1 MTNFEKMQL
10 CYTDVLDA
18 MCDLTN
24 SLSEEDNLNNFM
36 DDLDL
41 IDKAS
46 VILKRMGD
54 TVLIEQIEQT
64 EEKVGGNEE

>member
-10 CYTDVLDA
+10 CYSDVLDA

-24 SLSEEDNLNNFM
+24 SLSQENNLDNFM

-54 TVLIEQIEQT
+54 TVLIEQT
-64 EEKVGGNEE
+64 GEKVGGNEE

>member
-24 SLSEEDNLNNFM
+24 SLSQENNLNNFM

-54 TVLIEQIEQT
+54 TVLIEQIE
-64 EEKVGGNEE
+64 EKVGGNEE

>member
-24 SLSEEDNLNNFM
+24 SLSQENNLNNFM

-41 IDKAS
+41 IDKTS

-54 TVLIEQIEQT
+54 TVLIEQT

>member
-1 MTNFEKMQL
+1 MNNFEKMQL

-24 SLSEEDNLNNFM
+24 SLSQENNLDNFM

-54 TVLIEQIEQT
+54 TVLIEQT
-64 EEKVGGNEE
+64 GEKVGGNEE

>member
-24 SLSEEDNLNNFM
+24 SLSQENNLNNFM

-54 TVLIEQIEQT
+54 TVLIEQT

>member
-24 SLSEEDNLNNFM
+24 SLSQENNLNNFM

-54 TVLIEQIEQT
+54 TVLIEQT
-64 EEKVGGNEE
+64 REKVGGDEE

>member
-24 SLSEEDNLNNFM
+24 SLSQENDLNNFM

-46 VILKRMGD
+46 VILKRMGE
-54 TVLIEQIEQT
+54 TVLIEQT

>member
-24 SLSEEDNLNNFM
+24 SLSQENNLDNFM

-54 TVLIEQIEQT
+54 TVLIEQT
-64 EEKVGGNEE
+64 GKKVGGNEE

>member
-1 MTNFEKMQL
+1 M
-10 CYTDVLDA
+10 
-18 MCDLTN
+18 
-24 SLSEEDNLNNFM
+24 NNFM

-54 TVLIEQIEQT
+54 TVLIEQT
-64 EEKVGGNEE
+64 GEKVGGNEE

>member
-24 SLSEEDNLNNFM
+24 SLSQENNLNNFM

-54 TVLIEQIEQT
+54 TVLIEQIE
-64 EEKVGGNEE
+64 EKVGDDEE

>member
-24 SLSEEDNLNNFM
+24 SLSQENNLDNFM

-54 TVLIEQIEQT
+54 TVLIEQT
-64 EEKVGGNEE
+64 GEKVGGNEE

>member
-1 MTNFEKMQL
+1 MNNFEKMQL

-24 SLSEEDNLNNFM
+24 SLSQENNLNNFM

-54 TVLIEQIEQT
+54 TQIIESV
-64 EEKVGGNEE
+64 EKDVEDEA

>member
-24 SLSEEDNLNNFM
+24 SLSQENNLNNFM

-54 TVLIEQIEQT
+54 TVLIEQT
-64 EEKVGGNEE
+64 EEKVGCNEE

>member
-24 SLSEEDNLNNFM
+24 SLSQENNLDNFM

-54 TVLIEQIEQT
+54 TVLIEQT
-64 EEKVGGNEE
+64 EEKVGGDEE

>member
-24 SLSEEDNLNNFM
+24 SLSQENDLNNFM

-54 TVLIEQIEQT
+54 TVLIEQT
-64 EEKVGGNEE
+64 GEKVGGNEE

>member
-24 SLSEEDNLNNFM
+24 SLSQENDLNNFM

-54 TVLIEQIEQT
+54 TVLIEQT
-64 EEKVGGNEE
+64 EE

>member
-24 SLSEEDNLNNFM
+24 TLASNNDLNTFV
-36 DDLDL
+36 DDLEL

-46 VILKRMGD
+46 IILKRMGD
-54 TVLIEQIEQT
+54 TVLIEEVQ
-64 EEKVGGNEE
+64 EKTGGGE

>member
-24 SLSEEDNLNNFM
+24 SLSQENNLNNFM

-54 TVLIEQIEQT
+54 TVLIEQT
-64 EEKVGGNEE
+64 GEKVGGDEE

>member
-24 SLSEEDNLNNFM
+24 SLSQENNLNNFM

-54 TVLIEQIEQT
+54 TQIIESV
-64 EEKVGGNEE
+64 EKDVEDEA

>member
-10 CYTDVLDA
+10 CYTDVLTA

-24 SLSEEDNLNNFM
+24 TLASNNDLNTFV
-36 DDLDL
+36 DDLEL

-46 VILKRMGD
+46 IILKRMGD
-54 TVLIEQIEQT
+54 TVLIEEAQ
-64 EEKVGGNEE
+64 EKVGGKEE

>member
-10 CYTDVLDA
+10 CYTDVLTA

-24 SLSEEDNLNNFM
+24 TLASNNDLNTFA
-36 DDLDL
+36 DDLEL

-46 VILKRMGD
+46 IILKRMGD
-54 TVLIEQIEQT
+54 TVLIEEAQ
-64 EEKVGGNEE
+64 EKVGGKEE

>member
-24 SLSEEDNLNNFM
+24 SLSQENNLNNFM

-41 IDKAS
+41 IDKTS
-46 VILKRMGD
+46 VILKRLGE
-54 TVLIEQIEQT
+54 TQIIGEI
-64 EEKVGGNEE
+64 EEKVGDDEE

>member
-24 SLSEEDNLNNFM
+24 SLSQENDLNNFM

-54 TVLIEQIEQT
+54 TVLIEQIE
-64 EEKVGGNEE
+64 EKVGGNEE

>member
-54 TVLIEQIEQT
+54 TVLIEQIEQA

>member
-24 SLSEEDNLNNFM
+24 SLSQENNLNNFM

-46 VILKRMGD
+46 VILKRMGE
-54 TVLIEQIEQT
+54 TVLIEQT
-64 EEKVGGNEE
+64 GEKVGGNEE

>member
-24 SLSEEDNLNNFM
+24 SLSQENDLNNFM

-54 TVLIEQIEQT
+54 TVLIEQT
-64 EEKVGGNEE
+64 GEKVGDDEE

>member
-24 SLSEEDNLNNFM
+24 SLSQENNLNNFM

-54 TVLIEQIEQT
+54 TVLIEQT
-64 EEKVGGNEE
+64 GEKVGGNEE

>member
-24 SLSEEDNLNNFM
+24 SLSQENDLNNFM

-54 TVLIEQIEQT
+54 TVLIEQT

>member
-10 CYTDVLDA
+10 CYTDVLNA

-24 SLSEEDNLNNFM
+24 TLATNNDLNTFA
-36 DDLDL
+36 DDLEL

-46 VILKRMGD
+46 IILKRMGD
-54 TVLIEQIEQT
+54 TVLIEEAQ
-64 EEKVGGNEE
+64 EKVGGKEE